1 MKNDEILII
10 KYPYRMSQQRADI
23 LRKQILEQKESGVIL
38 LHDFCSVVT
47 APKDMDIQVELEK
60 EDDSTP
66 WQFIDNL
73 SYSSLD
79 PASKEWFLFCDGCG
93 ITIEHWDAFFKCCPY
108 CGKKHTFDKEDKS
121 E

>member
-10 KYPYRMSQQRADI
+10 KYPYRMTQQRADI

-38 LHDFCSVVT
+38 LQDFCSVVT

-60 EDDSTP
+60 EDDPTP
-66 WQFIDNL
+66 WQFVE
-73 SYSSLD
+73 SSCYSPVNQL
-79 PASKEWFLFCDGCG
+79 SKEYHAFCDGCG
-93 ITIEHWDAFFKCCPY
+93 ITLNHWDTFFKHCPY
-108 CGKKHTFDKEDKS
+108 CGKKHTFEEDKN